1 VPTLERYKYSDSEL
15 SFIENCEVPFAVY
28 QFINQRVYVIALSG
42 GFVKLFELDG
52 MDRDD
57 VYDLMDKDM
66 YYNTH
71 PDDLAIIGDAAYSFA
86 TKGGEYDVLYRS
98 RIGGDY
104 QIVHAYG
111 RHITKENGVRLA
123 FVWYTIYGGYREDC
137 RNKNSD
143 DHFNDVLKEQLLRRS
158 MGSRESHD
166 FLTGLPSMTYFFDL
180 AEAGCREIRENGMS
194 PAILFMDF
202 NGMKGFN
209 QKYGLQEG
217 DRFLKDFA
225 KTLVCHF
232 SHENCSRF
240 SADHFCVFTD
250 LETAGKEIE
259 LIIEEIGSPDFEDT
273 LPLRVGI
280 YCYEDEE
287 ISISGA
293 CDRAKIACDT
303 GRKSYE
309 SKIYHFNDEMMA
321 AMENRQYI
329 VENFERAL
337 KEEWIEVFYQP
348 VIRTANGRVC
358 AEEALARWRDPSKGI
373 LQPDSFIPA
382 LEEANRIY
390 KLDLYVVDVLLRKMK
405 EQAANNLYLVPQSCN
420 LSRLDFYACDI
431 VDEIRRRVD
440 DAGIPRDRLVI
451 EVTESVVASDVNYM
465 TREIRRFKDLGFQ
478 VWMDDYGSGYSSPVI
493 LQDIPFDLI
502 KIDRLFVNRIGE
514 SEKSRIILA
523 EIIKMAMAL
532 GMDTIAEGVET
543 EEQMNFLKRIG
554 CTMLQGYYYCKP
566 IRMAEILER
575 YRRKTNIGFEN
586 PMESEYYSK
595 LGRVNFYDLS
605 TLRAK
610 DTSLSNYFDTWP
622 MVMLEYKDDR
632 IRVIRYNKELQDFTS
647 KNFPGSYGQR
657 EFYVPDYLGKPGVY
671 SLNALVQCA
680 RDGKT
685 AIIDDRT
692 ADGKT
697 IQMVVWK
704 VATNPVTKVSAIM
717 AVVLAME
724 DGAEEKASLTYNYI
738 ARTLAQDFVYLYFVD
753 MDTDH
758 YTEYHADGVNRDV
771 TLERHGLHFFQD
783 SYATAQVIIHKDD
796 QEEFYRSFNKEAI
809 ERNLR
814 DTGSFTIIYRNLVD
828 GKAVYVSMKIT
839 RVRCKGNFILIGINN
854 IDGQMKTKEALE
866 QIREERLIFQ
876 RMAALSGDFIA
887 LYNVDPETDEY
898 FRFSRLD
905 VADPSE
911 NPTVGKD
918 FYERICKIMDQI
930 AHEDDKADF
939 FVRFRKETILDE
951 IRGKGKF
958 MTKHFRIYFKG
969 EITYVQ
975 LKATMVNEKDKDKII
990 MGIINV
996 DDEVRR
1002 QKEYIQTLSAM
1013 ENEAFTDELTGVKRK
1028 HAYIDLEAKLNKD
1041 ILKGSCPEFAIA
1053 VFDINGLKEINDT
1066 YGHLVGDQYIID
1078 GSRLICRIF
1087 QHSPVYRIGGDEF
1100 AVIAQGEDYRNIDQ
1114 LMGEFTRIVEENR
1127 HSGGVVVAA
1136 GVSKFTNEKNV
1147 AEVFQTAD
1155 QYMYR
1160 NKEQLKK
1167 NK

>member
-1 VPTLERYKYSDSEL
+1 MERYRYSDSERA
-15 SFIENCEVPFAVY
+15 FMENCDVPFAVY
-28 QFINQRVYVIALSG
+28 QFINKRVYAIVLSG

-52 MDRDD
+52 MAKED

-66 YYNTH
+66 YHDTH
-71 PDDLAIIGDAAYSFA
+71 PDDLAMLGDAAYRFA
-86 TKGGEYDVLYRS
+86 TKGGVYDVLYRS
-98 RIGGDY
+98 RIGGAY

-123 FVWYTIYGGYREDC
+123 FVWYSTHGVYREDD
-137 RNKNSD
+137 RNDGDFFNNAIKN
-143 DHFNDVLKEQLLRRS
+143 QLTQRS
-158 MGSRESHD
+158 IGIRETHD
-166 FLTGLPSMTYFFDL
+166 YLTGLPSMTYFFEL
-180 AEAGCREIRENGMS
+180 AEAGCREIRDNGEL

-225 KTLVCHF
+225 KILVAHF

-240 SADHFCVFTD
+240 SADHFCVFSELT
-250 LETAGKEIE
+250 TAGEEIE
-259 LIIEEIGSPDFEDT
+259 QIIEEIGSPDFEDT

-280 YCYEDEE
+280 YSYEDEK

-303 GRKSYE
+303 GRKCYE
-309 SKIYHFNDEMMA
+309 SKVYLFNDEMMTA
-321 AMENRQYI
+321 IENRQYI

-337 KEEWIEVFYQP
+337 KEGWIEVFYQP
-348 VIRTANGRVC
+348 VVRTANGKVC
-358 AEEALARWRDPSKGI
+358 AEEALARWKDPEKGI
-373 LQPDSFIPA
+373 LAPDSFIPA

-390 KLDLYVVDVLLRKMK
+390 KLDLYVVDAMLKKMK
-405 EQAANNLYLVPQSCN
+405 EQADNSLYLVPQSVN

-431 VDEIRRRVD
+431 LDEIRRRVD
-440 DAGIPRDRLVI
+440 DAGIQRDRLVI
-451 EVTESVVASDVNYM
+451 EITESVIASDINYM
-465 TREIRRFKDLGFQ
+465 TKEIRRFKELGFQ

-543 EEQMNFLKRIG
+543 EEQVNFLKGIG
-554 CTMLQGYYYCKP
+554 CTMLQGFYYCKP
-566 IRMAEILER
+566 IRMSEILER
-575 YRRKTNIGFEN
+575 NRRKTNIGFEN
-586 PMESEYYSK
+586 PMESGYYSK
-595 LGRVNFYDLS
+595 LGRVNLYDLS
-605 TLRAK
+605 ILRAE
-610 DTSLSNYFDTWP
+610 DATLNNYFDTWP
-622 MVMLEYKDDR
+622 MVMLEYKDDW
-632 IRVIRYNKELQDFTS
+632 IKVIRYNKELQDFTRT
-647 KNFPGSYGQR
+647 NFPGTYGKM

-671 SLNALVQCA
+671 SLNALIQCA
-680 RDGKT
+680 KDGKT

-697 IQMVVWK
+697 VQMLVWK
-704 VATNPVTKVSAIM
+704 VARNPVTHVSAVM
-717 AVVLAME
+717 AVVLSME
-724 DGAEEKASLTYNYI
+724 DGTEEQAGLTYNYI

-758 YTEYHADGVNRDV
+758 YTEYQADGLNRDM
-771 TLERHGLHFFQD
+771 TLERHGLHFFAD
-783 SYATAQVIIHKDD
+783 SYATAKVIIHKDD
-796 QEEFYRSFNKEAI
+796 QEEFFRSFNREAI
-809 ERNLR
+809 EKNLR

-839 RVRCKGNFILIGINN
+839 RIRSKGNYILIGINN
-854 IDGQMKTKEALE
+854 IDAQMKTKVALE

-876 RMAALSGDFIA
+876 RMTALSGDFVA
-887 LYNVDPETDEY
+887 LYNIDPVTDEY
-898 FRFSRLD
+898 FRFSLLD
-905 VADPSE
+905 VPDPVG
-911 NPTVGKD
+911 NQAIGKD
-918 FYERICKIMDQI
+918 FYEKIRKIMDQI
-930 AHEDDKADF
+930 AHDDDKADF
-939 FVRFRKETILDE
+939 FARFRKETVLGE
-951 IRGKGKF
+951 IREKGKF
-958 MTKHFRIYFKG
+958 ITKHFRIFFKG

-975 LKATMVNEKDKDKII
+975 MKATMVNEKDKDKII

-1002 QKEYIQTLSAM
+1002 QKAYIQTLSAM

-1028 HAYIDLEAKLNKD
+1028 HAYIDLEAELNKE
-1041 ILKGSCPEFAIA
+1041 ILKGTCPEFAIA

-1078 GSRLICRIF
+1078 GSKLICRTF

-1100 AVIAQGEDYRNIDQ
+1100 AVIARGEDYRNIEK
-1114 LMGEFTRIVEENR
+1114 LMEEFTNTIEENR
-1127 HSGGVVVAA
+1127 RNGDVVVAA
-1136 GVSKFTNEKNV
+1136 GISKFSNEKNV

-1167 NK
+1167 NN